1 MKNILFKHISLFIFE
16 LHTIVPVINPNVT
29 SSAVEMF
36 LSAFRLRSRGQ
47 KQSIG
52 TNLQNHWYNYGY
64 TIFILILAM
73 SCVDGTDFGTLE
85 KNCNPDLKAN
95 ISFAGLDTL
104 LRDEVIQ
111 IHEDLVLEGV
121 VISSDRAG
129 NFFGEIHLQ
138 DTPTNPSQG
147 VLLQIDLRD
156 SHLFFPAN
164 SKVLVKLKGL
174 YLGKTG
180 GTIKLG
186 SAFTSFGNVSVGRL
200 PSLKVMEHVFRSC
213 EEVSVE
219 PTLTTISELD
229 SIPINT
235 LVRLEGLE
243 VVDRELGETYAIS
256 AEETERHLQDCGEN
270 ELVLLN
276 SGYAD
281 FQAEPLPEGNG
292 TVTGVLI
299 KDGKTP
305 QLVIRDVTDLELIY
319 ERCPE
324 IITEFTSN
332 QIFISE
338 LADPDNN
345 AGARFVELYNAASE
359 PLDLNLWTL
368 GRYTNENT
376 EISSTIDLSGLIID
390 AHSTLVISPNAA
402 EFELVY
408 GFPPDLGVSTNSPA
422 DSNGDDNLEL
432 VDPFGT
438 VIDVFGRI
446 GEDGSGTDHEFE
458 DGRAVRN
465 GNITEGNAV
474 YTFSE
479 WNIFNDTG
487 DAGTTNQPRNA
498 PQDFTPGVRD

>member
-1 MKNILFKHISLFIFE
+1 MKPIVFKQ
-16 LHTIVPVINPNVT
+16 IV
-29 SSAVEMF
+29 F
-36 LSAFRLRSRGQ
+36 
-47 KQSIG
+47 
-52 TNLQNHWYNYGY
+52 
-64 TIFILILAM
+64 FILMIVAA

-85 KNCNPDLKAN
+85 KSCDQDLQAN
-95 ISFAGLDTL
+95 ISFAGLDSL
-104 LRDEVIQ
+104 LGDGAVQ
-111 IHEDLVLEGV
+111 IHQNLVMEGYV
-121 VISSDRAG
+121 VSSDEAG

-138 DTPTNPSQG
+138 DTPTAPSQG
-147 VLLQIDLRD
+147 VILEMDMRE
-156 SHLFFPAN
+156 SHLFFPEN

-174 YLGKTG
+174 YIGKSGETM
-180 GTIKLG
+180 KLG
-186 SAFTSFGNVSVGRL
+186 NAFTSFGNVSVGRL

-213 EEVSVE
+213 EAVNVE
-219 PTLTTISELD
+219 PILATISQMD
-229 SIPINT
+229 SIPVNT

-243 VVDRELGETYAIS
+243 VVDGELGETFAIS
-256 AEETERHLQDCGEN
+256 AEETERRLKDCEEN
-270 ELVLLN
+270 ELVMLN

-281 FQAEPLPEGNG
+281 FQPEQLPEGNG
-292 TVTGVLI
+292 TITGVLS

-305 QLVIRDVTDLELIY
+305 QLIIRTLDDIDFSN

-324 IITEFTSN
+324 IITEFTSTH
-332 QIFISE
+332 IFISE

-345 AGARFVELYNAASE
+345 AGARFVELYNSASE

-368 GRYTNENT
+368 RRYTNENT
-376 EISSTIDLSGLIID
+376 EISSSIDLSGLIIG
-390 AHSTLVISPNAA
+390 AESTLVISPNAA

-438 VIDVFGRI
+438 VIDVFGVV

-465 GNITEGNAV
+465 NNITEGNTV

-479 WNIFNDTG
+479 WTIFNDTG
-487 DAGTTNQPRNA
+487 DAGTIKLPQNA
-498 PQDFTPGVRD
+498 PQDFKPGARD

>member
-1 MKNILFKHISLFIFE
+1 MKNILFG
-16 LHTIVPVINPNVT
+16 TIVG
-29 SSAVEMF
+29 F
-36 LSAFRLRSRGQ
+36 L
-47 KQSIG
+47 
-52 TNLQNHWYNYGY
+52 
-64 TIFILILAM
+64 TIIVL
-73 SCVDGTDFGTLE
+73 SCVDNTDFGAPKE
-85 KNCNPDLKAN
+85 NCNSDLIAN
-95 ISFAGLDTL
+95 ISFAGLDSL
-104 LRDEVIQ
+104 LGDGAVQ
-111 IHEDLVLEGV
+111 IHQDLVVEGYV
-121 VISSDRAG
+121 VSSDRAG
-129 NFFGEIHLQ
+129 NFFGELYLQ
-138 DTPTNPSQG
+138 DRPSNPSQG
-147 VLLQIDLRD
+147 ILLQIDIRD

-174 YLGKTG
+174 YIGKSG
-180 GTIKLG
+180 ETIKLG

-213 EEVSVE
+213 EEVNVE
-219 PTLTTISELD
+219 PNLTTISELD
-229 SIPINT
+229 SIPVNT

-256 AEETERHLQDCGEN
+256 AEETERHLQDCEEN

-281 FQAEPLPEGNG
+281 FQAELLLEGNG
-292 TVTGVLI
+292 TVTGVLVM
-299 KDGKTP
+299 DGKTP
-305 QLVIRDVTDLELIY
+305 QLIIRDLDDITLTD

-324 IITEFTSN
+324 VITEFTST

-345 AGARFVELYNAASE
+345 AGARFVELYNSAPE

-368 GRYTNENT
+368 RRYTNENT

-390 AHSTLVISPNAA
+390 AHSTLVISPNAP

-479 WNIFNDTG
+479 WSIFNDSG
-487 DAGTTNQPRNA
+487 DAGTINLPQNA
-498 PQDFTPGVRD
+498 PQDFTPGTKN

>member
-1 MKNILFKHISLFIFE
+1 MKNILFRHISLFIFE
-16 LHTIVPVINPNVT
+16 LYTIVQVINPNVT

-73 SCVDGTDFGTLE
+73 SCVDGTDFGPPKE
-85 KNCNPDLKAN
+85 NCNPELKAN
-95 ISFAGLDTL
+95 ISFAGLDSL

-111 IHEDLVLEGV
+111 IYEDLVLEGI

-129 NFFGEIHLQ
+129 NFFGEIYVQ

-156 SHLFFPAN
+156 SHLFFPPN

-213 EEVSVE
+213 EEVNLE
-219 PTLTTISELD
+219 PMLTTISELD
-229 SIPINT
+229 SIPVNT

-281 FQAEPLPEGNG
+281 FQANLLPVGNG

-299 KDGKTP
+299 KDGKTH
-305 QLVIRDVTDLELIY
+305 QLVIRDMTDFELIN

-324 IITEFTSN
+324 IITEFTST

-345 AGARFVELYNAASE
+345 AGARFVELYNSAPE

-368 GRYTNENT
+368 RRYTNENT
-376 EISSTIDLSGLIID
+376 EISSTTDLSGLIIG

-408 GFPPDLGVSTNSPA
+408 GFLPDLGVSTNSPA

-465 GNITEGNAV
+465 SNITEGNAV

-479 WNIFNDTG
+479 WTILNDTG
-487 DAGTTNQPRNA
+487 DAGTINQPQNA
-498 PQDFTPGVRD
+498 PQDFTPGLRD

>member
-1 MKNILFKHISLFIFE
+1 MKNILFG
-16 LHTIVPVINPNVT
+16 TIVG
-29 SSAVEMF
+29 F
-36 LSAFRLRSRGQ
+36 L
-47 KQSIG
+47 
-52 TNLQNHWYNYGY
+52 
-64 TIFILILAM
+64 TIIVL
-73 SCVDGTDFGTLE
+73 SCVDNTDFGAPKE
-85 KNCNPDLKAN
+85 NCNPDLIAN
-95 ISFAGLDTL
+95 ISFAGLDSL
-104 LRDEVIQ
+104 LGDGAVQ
-111 IHEDLVLEGV
+111 IHQNLVMEGYV
-121 VISSDRAG
+121 VSSDRAG
-129 NFFGEIHLQ
+129 NFFGEMYLQ
-138 DTPTNPSQG
+138 DTPTNPSRG
-147 VLLQIDLRD
+147 VMLQIDLRD

-164 SKVLVKLKGL
+164 AKVLVKLKGL
-174 YLGKTG
+174 YIGKSG
-180 GTIKLG
+180 ETIKLG

-213 EEVSVE
+213 EAEDVE
-219 PTLTTISELD
+219 PILTTISEVD
-229 SIPINT
+229 SVPVNT

-256 AEETERHLQDCGEN
+256 AEETERHLKDCEEN

-281 FQAEPLPEGNG
+281 FQAELLPEGNG

-305 QLVIRDVTDLELIY
+305 QLVIRDVTDLELIN

-324 IITEFTSN
+324 IITEFTST

-345 AGARFVELYNAASE
+345 AGARFVELYNSAPE

-368 GRYTNENT
+368 RRYTNENT
-376 EISSTIDLSGLIID
+376 EISSSIDLSGLIIG
-390 AHSTLVISPNAA
+390 AESTLVISPNAA

-408 GFPPDLGVSTNSPA
+408 GFLPDLGVSTNSPA

-438 VIDVFGRI
+438 VIDVFGKI

-465 GNITEGNAV
+465 SNITEGNVV

-479 WNIFNDTG
+479 WTIFNDNG
-487 DAGTTNQPRNA
+487 DAGTINQPQNA
-498 PQDFTPGVRD
+498 PQDFTPGLRD

>member
-1 MKNILFKHISLFIFE
+1 MK
-16 LHTIVPVINPNVT
+16 TID
-29 SSAVEMF
+29 
-36 LSAFRLRSRGQ
+36 L
-47 KQSIG
+47 KQIA
-52 TNLQNHWYNYGY
+52 L
-64 TIFILILAM
+64 LILMIVAT

-85 KNCNPDLKAN
+85 NSCNQDLQAN
-95 ISFAGLDTL
+95 ISFAGLDSL
-104 LRDEVIQ
+104 LGDGAVQ
-111 IHEDLVLEGV
+111 IHQDLVVEGYV
-121 VISSDRAG
+121 VSSDRAG
-129 NFFGEIHLQ
+129 NFFGEMYLQ
-138 DTPTNPSQG
+138 DTPTNPSRG
-147 VLLQIDLRD
+147 VMLQIDLRD

-164 SKVLVKLKGL
+164 AKVLVKLKGL
-174 YLGKTG
+174 YIGKSG
-180 GTIKLG
+180 ETIKLG

-213 EEVSVE
+213 EEVNVD
-219 PTLTTISELD
+219 PILTTISEVD
-229 SIPINT
+229 SVPVNT

-243 VVDRELGETYAIS
+243 VVDRELGETFAITT
-256 AEETERHLQDCGEN
+256 EETERHLKDCEEN

-281 FQAEPLPEGNG
+281 FQAELLPEGNG
-292 TVTGVLI
+292 TVTGVLVM
-299 KDGKTP
+299 DGKTP
-305 QLVIRDVTDLELIY
+305 QLIIRDLDDITLTD

-324 IITEFTSN
+324 VITEFTST

-345 AGARFVELYNAASE
+345 AGARFVELYNSAPE

-368 GRYTNENT
+368 RRYTNENT
-376 EISSTIDLSGLIID
+376 EISSSIDLSGLIIG
-390 AHSTLVISPNAA
+390 AESTLVISPNAT

-438 VIDVFGRI
+438 VIDVFGII

-465 GNITEGNAV
+465 GNITEGNTV

-479 WNIFNDTG
+479 WIIFNDTG
-487 DAGTTNQPRNA
+487 DAGTTKQPQNA

>member
-1 MKNILFKHISLFIFE
+1 MKNILFG
-16 LHTIVPVINPNVT
+16 TIVG
-29 SSAVEMF
+29 F
-36 LSAFRLRSRGQ
+36 L
-47 KQSIG
+47 
-52 TNLQNHWYNYGY
+52 
-64 TIFILILAM
+64 TIIVL
-73 SCVDGTDFGTLE
+73 SCVDNTDFGAPKE
-85 KNCNPDLKAN
+85 NCNSDLIAN
-95 ISFAGLDTL
+95 ISFAGLDSL
-104 LRDEVIQ
+104 LGDGAVQ
-111 IHEDLVLEGV
+111 IHQDLVVEGYV
-121 VISSDRAG
+121 VSSDRAG
-129 NFFGEIHLQ
+129 NFFGEMYLQ

-147 VLLQIDLRD
+147 ILLQIDLRD
-156 SHLFFPAN
+156 FHLFFPVN

-174 YLGKTG
+174 YIGKSG
-180 GTIKLG
+180 ETIKLG

-213 EEVSVE
+213 EEVNVE
-219 PTLTTISELD
+219 PNLTTISELD
-229 SIPINT
+229 SIPVNT
-235 LVRLEGLE
+235 LVSLEGLE
-243 VVDRELGETYAIS
+243 VVDRELRETYAIS

-281 FQAEPLPEGNG
+281 FQPELLPEGNG

-299 KDGKTP
+299 MDGKTP
-305 QLVIRDVTDLELIY
+305 QLVIRDVTDLELIN

-324 IITEFTSN
+324 IITEFTST

-345 AGARFVELYNAASE
+345 AGARFVELYNSASE

-368 GRYTNENT
+368 RRYTNENT
-376 EISSTIDLSGLIID
+376 EISSTIDLSGFIIG
-390 AHSTLVISPNAA
+390 ANSTLVISPNAP

-465 GNITEGNAV
+465 SNITEGNVV

-479 WNIFNDTG
+479 WAIFNDTG
-487 DAGTTNQPRNA
+487 DAGTINQPQNA
-498 PQDFTPGVRD
+498 PQDFTPGLRD